1 MIFCIYNFLSVF
13 ETFQATKKSI
23 FQSAVCKAL
32 EAHENIKNADAVKT
46 WFYRILINECLLVI
60 KKRCKAA
67 LSVDFGQQEGLY
79 FEKGYAKTVGRKKQS
94 TAKTSVSKNN
104 TRGSRHSSRS
114 MYPLHSSTQ
123 YKPCICQG
131 GSAASRNRWTGTRID
146 IPLL

>member
-23 FQSAVCKAL
+23 FQSAVCKAF

-67 LSVDFGQQEGLY
+67 LSVD
-79 FEKGYAKTVGRKKQS
+79 
-94 TAKTSVSKNN
+94 
-104 TRGSRHSSRS
+104 
-114 MYPLHSSTQ
+114 
-123 YKPCICQG
+123 
-131 GSAASRNRWTGTRID
+131 
-146 IPLL
+146 